1 MISDGQT
8 LATFHLYQTPLA
20 SAGYVDEPNMRR
32 IGDVSVPC
40 TKGEAIEL
48 SYKFGSTELGVLARN
63 TVTGALK
70 DVTLSYT

>member
-1 MISDGQT
+1 
-8 LATFHLYQTPLA
+8 
-20 SAGYVDEPNMRR
+20 MRR

-40 TKGEAIEL
+40 TNGEAIEL